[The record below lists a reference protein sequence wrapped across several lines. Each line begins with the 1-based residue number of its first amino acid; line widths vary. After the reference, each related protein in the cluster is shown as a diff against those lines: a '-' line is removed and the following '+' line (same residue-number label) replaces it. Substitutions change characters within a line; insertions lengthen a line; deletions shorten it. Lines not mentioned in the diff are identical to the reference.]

1 MPYEALYALVPT
13 DGGTR
18 LGATVIV
25 RLRGAARAHEP
36 LVGRLVRRTYARKLD
51 RMRELLEP

>member
-13 DGGTR
+13 DGGPR
-18 LGATVIV
+18 LGGTLIV
-25 RLRGAARAHEP
+25 RLPGAAGAHGR